1 MELLDRIKYD
11 GPADA
16 LVWKYGKENIVFGSQ
31 LIVNQSQEA
40 LFFKNGQ
47 VFDIFGPGVYTL
59 STMNIPLLQTILNLP
74 FDGKT
79 PFSAEVFFVNKVSRL
94 DYKWGT
100 KSPIQVEDP
109 KYRVLVSVGAFG
121 QFGLRVKDSQMLV
134 TNIVGTLPTEE
145 KGVQTPEWKRT
156 WDSNKIL
163 DYFRGLV
170 LTRVTDN
177 IAKFLVQ
184 KSISIV
190 ELSAYLDELS
200 KVAESAIKDEFAR
213 FGLDLINFFIASI
226 SIPPDEIR
234 RIQKGQFERLEIEQ
248 LGDERFQ
255 RMRTLEVMEAAAS
268 NPGAPGTLVSGGL
281 GLGMGMQMMKQAE
294 NISQQDAS
302 KTAIPPE
309 QSTVECPKCRSK
321 SPVGSKFCGQ
331 CGGELTAGKCSSCG
345 AVMSIDSKFCNQCG
359 KAATATK
366 CTNCGSNNEA
376 LAKFCSKCGQTL

>member
-1 MELLDRIKYD
+1 MALLDRIKYD
-11 GPADA
+11 GPPDA
-16 LVWKYGKENIVFGSQ
+16 LVWKYERENIVFGSQ

-74 FDGKT
+74 FGGKT

-121 QFGLRVKDSQMLV
+121 PFGLKVKDSRMLV
-134 TNIVGTLPTEE
+134 TSIIGTIDV
-145 KGVQTPEWKRT
+145 KKS
-156 WDSNKIL
+156 DSERIWNGNKVM

-190 ELSAYLDELS
+190 ELSAHLDELS

-213 FGLDLINFFIASI
+213 FGLDLINFFINSI
-226 SIPPDEIR
+226 TIPPDEIR

-255 RMRTLEVMEAAAS
+255 RMRTLEVMEASAS
-268 NPGAPGTLVSGGL
+268 NPGAPGTLMSGGL

-294 NISQQDAS
+294 NISQEDAL
-302 KTAIPPE
+302 KTVVQPAQP
-309 QSTVECPKCRSK
+309 TVDCPKCGFK
-321 SPVGSKFCGQ
+321 SPVGSKFCSQ
-331 CGGELTAGKCSSCG
+331 CGGELTSSKCSSCG
-345 AVMSIDSKFCNQCG
+345 AAVSI
-359 KAATATK
+359 
-366 CTNCGSNNEA
+366 GS
-376 LAKFCSKCGQTL
+376 